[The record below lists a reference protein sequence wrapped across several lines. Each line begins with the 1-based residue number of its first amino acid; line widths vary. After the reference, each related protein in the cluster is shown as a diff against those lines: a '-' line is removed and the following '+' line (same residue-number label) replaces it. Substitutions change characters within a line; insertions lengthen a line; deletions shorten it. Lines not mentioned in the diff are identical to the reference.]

1 MDLLGFRPHLFEC
14 ANCGEKIQAVDQ
26 FFSPAAGGVL
36 CPKCGAGLPG
46 VWSVSVQALKY
57 FRHLQRSTYAEAER
71 ARRPGQDVQNEL
83 ETLIQK
89 YLTYLLE
96 RGLNS
101 PDFIQQIKK

>member
-1 MDLLGFRPHLFEC
+1 MDLLGYRPHLFEC

-46 VWSVSVQALKY
+46 VWSVSVQALKV
-57 FRHLQRSTYAEAER
+57 FRHLQRSSYTE
-71 ARRPGQDVQNEL
+71 ARRAHPGLDAQNEL

-101 PDFIQQIKK
+101 PDFIKQIKK